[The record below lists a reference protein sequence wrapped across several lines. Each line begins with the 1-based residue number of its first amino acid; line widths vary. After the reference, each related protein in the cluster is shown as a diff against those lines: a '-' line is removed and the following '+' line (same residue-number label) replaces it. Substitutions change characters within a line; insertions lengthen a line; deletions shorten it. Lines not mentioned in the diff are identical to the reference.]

1 MLAVHCLAVLP
12 KEWPLSAHPD
22 VCPRSLL
29 GRRDNRC
36 TMARR
41 TAIACLALLSSPSF
55 AAHVANRH
63 ATRRLQNSEV
73 GVGQCNR
80 TCMRSAALL
89 GTAY

>member
-1 MLAVHCLAVLP
+1 
-12 KEWPLSAHPD
+12 
-22 VCPRSLL
+22 
-29 GRRDNRC
+29 
-36 TMARR
+36 MASS
-41 TAIACLALLSSPSF
+41 IARAMRAWSIEITPPAAAKVKSF